1 MRQRKSMMLSVLAT
15 ALVAAMPVTQ
25 ALADPPVAPTVI
37 DRPMHG
43 VPVPRAMPDL
53 TPYWNFDPPKSPLF
67 DISKFTLSGD
77 ARVRGESRTNSNFS
91 AGKADTFV
99 QQWARLGL
107 NYAISQDRK
116 STRLNSSH
124 SQQSRMPSSA

>member
-1 MRQRKSMMLSVLAT
+1 MRRSKDAAKWVLAA
-15 ALVAAMPVTQ
+15 ALLGSMPVGQ

-77 ARVRGESRTNSNFS
+77 ARSEEHTSEL
-91 AGKADTFV
+91 
-99 QQWARLGL
+99 Q
-107 NYAISQDRK
+107 
-116 STRLNSSH
+116 SH
-124 SQQSRMPSSA
+124 

>member
-1 MRQRKSMMLSVLAT
+1 MRQRTSMMFSVLAT

-37 DRPMHG
+37 DRPTHG

-53 TPYWNFDPPKSPLF
+53 TPYWNL
-67 DISKFTLSGD
+67 
-77 ARVRGESRTNSNFS
+77 
-91 AGKADTFV
+91 
-99 QQWARLGL
+99 
-107 NYAISQDRK
+107 DRK

-124 SQQSRMPSSA
+124 

>member
-1 MRQRKSMMLSVLAT
+1 MRQRKSKMLSVLAT

-77 ARVRGESRTNSNFS
+77 ARVRAESRTNSNFARQS
-91 AGKADTFV
+91 ADTFV

-107 NYAISQDRK
+107 NY
-116 STRLNSSH
+116 
-124 SQQSRMPSSA
+124 